1 MLADVMAERESKTSS
16 PERGKGGPRP
26 EHVTEIGWSL
36 PTFIT
41 FWINV
46 RVDMSKLTFRPVNS
60 VNHFA
65 L

>member
-36 PTFIT
+36 VTFVT
-41 FWINV
+41 VWINV
-46 RVDMSKLTFRPVNS
+46 RVEQAYF
-60 VNHFA
+60 
-65 L
+65 